1 MRRLLLMLG
10 LLAAPAVLAQ
20 PYVAGAP
27 EPFAPEGFAHAV
39 VSPTGDRVMLTTSA
53 YEGVWVTDA
62 NGGDA
67 PRQLSAALGAGFG
80 AVWSPDGQSLAVRAA
95 QPSAD
100 GSRVLRIALLDA
112 ETGAETALVPPTYD
126 ALPLPRFAPD
136 GASVLL
142 ATDDGVRALPTGKI
156 PTAAS
161 GSAVLMG
168 ADGQVVRAVDDA
180 PAAFAL
186 PVRNAR
192 ALRVVPSPDG
202 QRVAIEIYGGDL
214 YLANADG
221 SNPVSLGRGEAPT
234 WRPDGRYVAFMVT
247 RDDGHELLGSDL
259 VVARA
264 DGQQRAQLTR
274 TDATMEMYPAW
285 LANDALLYDDAETG
299 RVMRLPLA
307 DR

>member
-1 MRRLLLMLG
+1 MRRV
-10 LLAAPAVLAQ
+10 LLALSLAVSPAVFAQ
-20 PYVAGAP
+20 PYVSGVP
-27 EPFAPEGFAHAV
+27 VPFAPEGLAHAV
-39 VSPTGDRVMLTTSA
+39 VSPTGDRVMLSTPA
-53 YEGVWVTDA
+53 YEGVWVLDA
-62 NGGDA
+62 AGREA
-67 PRQLSAALGAGFG
+67 PRQLSNAPGAGFG
-80 AVWSPDGQSLAVRAA
+80 AAWSPDGRALAVRAA
-95 QPSAD
+95 QVAPD
-100 GSRVLRIALLDA
+100 GTRMLRIALLDA
-112 ETGAETALVPPTYD
+112 ETGTETTVVPLTYD
-126 ALPLPRFAPD
+126 ALPLPRFAAD

-142 ATDDGVRALPTGKI
+142 ATDAGLRAVPTGKT
-156 PTAAS
+156 PGAAS
-161 GSAVLMG
+161 GAAVLLDDAG
-168 ADGQVVRAVDDA
+168 NVVRAVGET

-202 QRVAIEIYGGDL
+202 QRVAVEIYGGDL

-221 SNPVSLGRGEAPT
+221 SNPVSLGRGEAPA

-247 RDDGHELLGSDL
+247 HDDGHDLLGSDL

-274 TDATMEMYPAW
+274 TDGAMEMYPAW
-285 LANDALLYDDAETG
+285 LSNDALLYDDAAAG

>member
-10 LLAAPAVLAQ
+10 LLAAPAALAQ
-20 PYVAGAP
+20 PYVTGAP

-39 VSPTGDRVMLTTSA
+39 VSPTGDRVLLTTSA

-95 QPSAD
+95 QPSTD

-112 ETGAETALVPPTYD
+112 ETGAETALVPPTY
-126 ALPLPRFAPD
+126 
-136 GASVLL
+136 
-142 ATDDGVRALPTGKI
+142 GVRALPTGKI

-202 QRVAIEIYGGDL
+202 RRVAIEIYGGDL